1 MGEPAIYV
9 THDQEEAMTMSDRI
23 IVMNDGTIE
32 QIGTADEVYWYPNNV
47 FVAEFIGNPS
57 MNFFEC
63 SLVSVGGDSVTIEIE
78 GARIEFPIEGSIDG
92 ARGDVTLGVRPQHVA
107 VEGDGAR
114 AFTGTVRLIEPLDDR
129 SLATIDG
136 PQGELSA
143 LIARDNDLTEGD
155 DVDVYVNPAE
165 LHLFAPETTE
175 LIARGTP
182 SSDDAPPRP
191 AVEPEES
198 G

>member
-1 MGEPAIYV
+1 
-9 THDQEEAMTMSDRI
+9 MTMSDRI
-23 IVMNDGTIE
+23 IVMNDGEIE

-57 MNFFEC
+57 MNFLDC
-63 SLVSVGGDSVTIEIE
+63 SLVAAGDDSVTVEIE
-78 GARIEFPIEGSIDG
+78 GTRVAFPIEGSVDDAG
-92 ARGDVTLGVRPQHVA
+92 GDVILGVRPQHVA
-107 VEGDGAR
+107 VEGEGTQ
-114 AFTGTVRLIEPLDDR
+114 AFAGTVRLIEPLDDR

-143 LIARDNDLTEGD
+143 LIDRDNDLADGD

-165 LHLFAPETTE
+165 LHLFDPETTE

-191 AVEPEES
+191 AVDAEES